1 MTKARIDGLLL
12 LLIGTAFFLLLGFAT
27 ETGSPHS
34 MMDFKVIYYPTRCL
48 IQHCD
53 PYGANDVLHV
63 YQTESINP
71 QTDSVKTRQILTR
84 FIYLPS
90 AFPFILPFAM
100 LQWRQAHLIWLLITI
115 SAFMTASFLTWN
127 LSANYASLVSGG
139 LIGFFIANSVTVILL
154 GNAAGI
160 SIAFCVIAVW
170 CFLQQRYI
178 AMGVFCLA
186 VSLALKPQD
195 AALVW
200 LYFLLAGGVYRKR
213 ALQTLLATIALSLP
227 AVLWV
232 WHLSPYWLQEWQSN
246 ILALA
251 AHGGPNDPSPASSGA
266 FGLDMLVSLQTV
278 FSVFWNDPR
287 IYNSLSYFICAP
299 LLIVWGVI
307 TVRRYPTPERAWLA
321 LAAIACLSMLPVY
334 HRQLDTKLL
343 LLTVPACAILWAKR
357 NRVGRLA
364 LFTTFAALILV
375 GDLPWVI
382 LLALINKFQF
392 PANLLMGRLL
402 MAIQVLPVP
411 LILLSTCMFY
421 LWVYVWWDTPENEE
435 SNAVLGTARSL
446 SKTEIP

>member
-1 MTKARIDGLLL
+1 
-12 LLIGTAFFLLLGFAT
+12 
-27 ETGSPHS
+27 
-34 MMDFKVIYYPTRCL
+34 
-48 IQHCD
+48 
-53 PYGANDVLHV
+53 
-63 YQTESINP
+63 
-71 QTDSVKTRQILTR
+71 
-84 FIYLPS
+84 
-90 AFPFILPFAM
+90 
-100 LQWRQAHLIWLLITI
+100 
-115 SAFMTASFLTWN
+115 
-127 LSANYASLVSGG
+127 
-139 LIGFFIANSVTVILL
+139 
-154 GNAAGI
+154 
-160 SIAFCVIAVW
+160 
-170 CFLQQRYI
+170 
-178 AMGVFCLA
+178 
-186 VSLALKPQD
+186 
-195 AALVW
+195 
-200 LYFLLAGGVYRKR
+200 
-213 ALQTLLATIALSLP
+213 
-227 AVLWV
+227 
-232 WHLSPYWLQEWQSN
+232 
-246 ILALA
+246 
-251 AHGGPNDPSPASSGA
+251 
-266 FGLDMLVSLQTV
+266 MLVSLQTV

-287 IYNSLSYFICAP
+287 IYNLLSYFICAP

-343 LLTVPACAILWAKR
+343 LLTVPACAMLWAKR